1 MKLESVL
8 ESLLFISN
16 QPLSLKELAK
26 AADVPAD
33 DVKEALAKIGTEY
46 QESERGFIL
55 AHNNDKYQL
64 TTAPQNAEVV
74 GRFLKDE
81 TSGELTPA
89 SLEALTIIAYR
100 GPVTKA
106 ELEMIRGI
114 NCSLILR
121 NLLIRGLIEEAEDK
135 TLGETVYSV
144 SLDFLKYLGVS
155 SLNELPDY
163 EKLHAREP
171 LTSNISEEEQEA
183 ELEIKKN

>member
-1 MKLESVL
+1 MKLQSIL

-16 QPLSLKELAK
+16 QPLSLKDLAK
-26 AADVPAD
+26 AADTD
-33 DVKEALAKIGTEY
+33 ILEIKEVLIKLGREY

-55 AHNNDKYQL
+55 VNNNDKYQL
-64 TTAPQNAEVV
+64 TTAPQNADLVS
-74 GRFLKDE
+74 RFLKEE

-121 NLLIRGLIEEAEDK
+121 NLLIRGLIEELQDK
-135 TLGETVYSV
+135 TLGEAVYSV
-144 SLDFLKYLGVS
+144 TLDFLKYLGVS

-171 LTSNISEEEQEA
+171 LKNSVEEDDLN
-183 ELEIKKN
+183 LETKIN